1 MNAKKCIQ
9 SNLMNIAQAVTVF
22 KLSDKKTYVNARKSK
37 NVKVSMT

>member
-9 SNLMNIAQAVTVF
+9 SNLMNIAQAATVF
-22 KLSDKKTYVNARKSK
+22 KISDKKNARKSK